1 MNSIESP
8 FSRRQAV
15 TGLAVTLG
23 GLTISP
29 RLSSQPAIQEPPPEP
44 ATKAR
49 TTLHQEVDLKAAAQ
63 RIFEILL
70 DAKQFAAVTG
80 LSAEIDPRPGGA
92 FKTFGGRIEGRNVEL
107 VEGKRIVQAWR
118 EPAWDPG
125 VYSLVHFE
133 LAAAGTGTKLV
144 LDHTGFPEG
153 SYDHLFPGWHE
164 RYWNPM
170 KKYIGETEK

>member
-1 MNSIESP
+1 MSPIESP

-15 TGLAVTLG
+15 EGLAFAMG
-23 GLTISP
+23 SLTIGP
-29 RLSSQPAIQEPPPEP
+29 RLRSQQAIQADP
-44 ATKAR
+44 TSKTR
-49 TTLHQEVDLKAAAQ
+49 TSLHQEVDLQATPQ

-70 DAKQFAAVTG
+70 DSRQFAAVTG
-80 LSAEIDPRPGGA
+80 LPAEIDPRPGGE
-92 FKTFGGRIEGRNVEL
+92 FKTFGGLIVGRNVEL

-133 LAAAGTGTKLV
+133 LAAVGAGTKLV

-164 RYWNPM
+164 RYWNPL
-170 KKYIGETEK
+170 KKYLR

>member
-1 MNSIESP
+1 MSLIGSP

-15 TGLAVTLG
+15 AGLAFAMG
-23 GLTISP
+23 SLTIGP
-29 RLSSQPAIQEPPPEP
+29 GLRAQPAIQEPPPDP
-44 ATKAR
+44 ASKSR
-49 TTLHQEVDLKAAAQ
+49 TSLHQEVDLTATPQ

-70 DAKQFAAVTG
+70 DSKQFAALTG
-80 LSAEIDPRPGGA
+80 LPAKIDPRPGGE
-92 FKTFGGRIEGRNVEL
+92 FKTFGGRIVGRNVEL

-118 EPAWDPG
+118 EPVWDPG

-133 LAAAGTGTKLV
+133 LSAAGTGAKLV

-153 SYDHLFPGWHE
+153 SYEHLFPGWHE

-170 KKYIGETEK
+170 KKYIRETGR